1 MVVVGCLV
9 VVGWLAAWLAAWCC
23 GDGCQIALIQLLPY
37 VVRFAGWLPAR
48 LVGWLVE
55 VDWLLRQVSPH
66 HNFLVFGSLS
76 RRIVHMTQASN
87 LTITT
92 CEFQFVVELVRGW
105 EGLLV
110 NGQHAL
116 CDAPRCGMC
125 GTVCELCDLI
135 DCRRCGVRFNVYCCW
150 GAWGAFLCELCF
162 PEA

>member
-1 MVVVGCLV
+1 MCGALLYEPRTWLVVVGCLV

-37 VVRFAGWLPAR
+37 VVRFAGWLAAR

-87 LTITT
+87 MTITT
-92 CEFQFVVELVRGW
+92 REFQFVMTMASTLYVMPPAVGC
-105 EGLLV
+105 V
-110 NGQHAL
+110 AQCAN
-116 CDAPRCGMC
+116 CV
-125 GTVCELCDLI
+125 T
-135 DCRRCGVRFNVYCCW
+135 
-150 GAWGAFLCELCF
+150 
-162 PEA
+162 